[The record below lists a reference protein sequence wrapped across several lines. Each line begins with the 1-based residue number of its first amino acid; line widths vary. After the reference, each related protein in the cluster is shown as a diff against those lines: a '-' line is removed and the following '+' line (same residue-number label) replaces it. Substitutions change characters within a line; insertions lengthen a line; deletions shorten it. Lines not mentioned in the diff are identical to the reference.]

1 MSPYQIDVQ
10 IAPEFSE
17 NLSVEGIRRVA
28 QAVLAHQG
36 QPEGTALT
44 IVITDDT
51 QVHQLNRQFRG
62 VDRPTDVLAFAARE
76 GKESFITPEEVPLYL
91 GDVII
96 SYPTAQAQAAEYGHS
111 VQRELAL
118 LIIHGCLHLLGYD
131 HEEEKE
137 RQRMWALQEEIL
149 QGLG

>member
-62 VDRPTDVLAFAARE
+62 VDRPT
-76 GKESFITPEEVPLYL
+76 EEVPLYL